1 MFMFYCIIVW
11 NCVFFSVQVL
21 HFLVAFHTMTV
32 SALMKFCKWVLYIER
47 FACSICKW
55 KWWRVLYFWN
65 TRDRVEK
72 FTENDGRSL
81 CMVQLMATNEII
93 FICDFNILSISR
105 PLEKVCVDGWLRLC
119 LLLSMSFDWLEQRD
133 MNTKLISFK

>member
-1 MFMFYCIIVW
+1 
-11 NCVFFSVQVL
+11 
-21 HFLVAFHTMTV
+21 
-32 SALMKFCKWVLYIER
+32 
-47 FACSICKW
+47 
-55 KWWRVLYFWN
+55 
-65 TRDRVEK
+65 
-72 FTENDGRSL
+72 
-81 CMVQLMATNEII
+81 MVQLMATNEII